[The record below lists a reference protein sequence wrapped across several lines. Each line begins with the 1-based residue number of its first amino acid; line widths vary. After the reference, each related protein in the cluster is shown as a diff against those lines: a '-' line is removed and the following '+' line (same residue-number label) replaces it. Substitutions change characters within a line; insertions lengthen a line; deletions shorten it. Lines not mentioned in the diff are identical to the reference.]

1 MDYNPLNI
9 AVKGEQQGAYV
20 DPTIGPYDYLAIEY
34 GYRPLPAATENQEL
48 ARIAAKGATNPLL
61 EFSSDEEAEV
71 GLDPDAS
78 MFDLGD
84 DPLVYLQKRVI
95 ISEELWKRLQTQP
108 LAAGE
113 SYDKLRRSFL
123 AGFRQVTRAT
133 ALTTKYIG
141 GVYYVRDYAGS
152 SNLPLT
158 PVPPARQREALKLL
172 SVHVFSADSFKFSP
186 EFMRSMG
193 INYLDFCNNDACI
206 NPDFSLRQRVLALQ
220 TAALGRLLSPTVMS
234 RLLDSE
240 IKVSKTDQ
248 ALSIPEL
255 YAALDNS
262 VFSELKTG
270 ASIPA
275 PRRDLQHAYLEQIV
289 LILTRPAPGLPA
301 DARALARDEARRLTG
316 QIKGTL
322 AKGGRDAET
331 QAHLADSANLLDEAL
346 KAPMM
351 RANS

>member
-1 MDYNPLNI
+1 
-9 AVKGEQQGAYV
+9 
-20 DPTIGPYDYLAIEY
+20 
-34 GYRPLPAATENQEL
+34 
-48 ARIAAKGATNPLL
+48 
-61 EFSSDEEAEV
+61 
-71 GLDPDAS
+71 
-78 MFDLGD
+78 
-84 DPLVYLQKRVI
+84 
-95 ISEELWKRLQTQP
+95 
-108 LAAGE
+108 
-113 SYDKLRRSFL
+113 
-123 AGFRQVTRAT
+123 
-133 ALTTKYIG
+133 
-141 GVYYVRDYAGS
+141 
-152 SNLPLT
+152 
-158 PVPPARQREALKLL
+158 
-172 SVHVFSADSFKFSP
+172 
-186 EFMRSMG
+186 MRSMG